1 MKSAV
6 RRIATTT
13 IAVLFAPAWIF
24 GAEGAKKPTREAR
37 EITTAVSHLIAGA
50 VDSADPGAGTPAAQA
65 GTTVSPSPGRSGKYP
80 RAELF
85 LGYSYLRGVPTLSPG
100 NRMEWLNG
108 GSASVAFNL
117 NRYLG
122 IVGDFGGFKASELD
136 LTGAGANPARVANAS
151 GTAFTYMAGPR
162 LSFRKYDRF
171 TPFAQALV
179 GGVHASE
186 VTLSGCTG
194 SRCTPLPTENALALA
209 AGGGLDL
216 KVHPHIAIRLVQ
228 AEYFMTRFA
237 DLTTGNR
244 QTQNDVRL
252 STGVV
257 LGFGGGSISLPVS
270 YACAASPASVYPGD
284 PVTVTGTALN
294 LNPKKTATYTWAAD
308 GGRISGATSTATINT
323 GGAAP
328 GSYTAIGKVSE
339 GAKPGQSASCTAAY
353 TVAAFQPPTVSCSAN
368 PSSVHPG
375 ESATITAQGT
385 SPQNRPLTYSFSASD
400 GSISSANASATLTTA
415 SAGPGTITVTCNV
428 VDDKGQTASA
438 TTTVAV
444 QAPPPPSAPTTQKLC
459 SVSFERDRKRPT
471 RVDNEAKA
479 CLDDVALTLQR
490 SADAKLAVV
499 GNSAANQNAID
510 RKALS
515 NQAAQRAV
523 NIKEYL
529 VTDKGLD
536 ASRIT
541 AFAGPDGNN
550 TADMTLVP
558 AGATLNPTG
567 LTPVGESVS
576 PIPRKAGS
584 RKR

>member
-13 IAVLFAPAWIF
+13 IAALLAPAWIF
-24 GAEGAKKPTREAR
+24 GAEGAKKPTPEAR
-37 EITTAVSHLIAGA
+37 EVTTAASHLRAGA
-50 VDSADPGAGTPAAQA
+50 VESADPSAGTLAGQAA
-65 GTTVSPSPGRSGKYP
+65 TTVPPAPGRSGKYP

-85 LGYSYLRGVPTLSPG
+85 FGYSYLRGVPTLSPG

-122 IVGDFGGFKASELD
+122 IVGDFGGFKATELD
-136 LTGAGANPARVANAS
+136 LTGAGANPARAAKAS

-186 VTLSGCTG
+186 VTLSG
-194 SRCTPLPTENALALA
+194 SRCTPLPTENALVLA

-216 KVHPHIAIRLVQ
+216 KVHRHIAIRLVQ

-257 LGFGGGSISLPVS
+257 LGFGGNPVSLPVS

-308 GGRISGATSTATINT
+308 GGRISGATSTATIDT
-323 GGAAP
+323 GSAAL
-328 GSYTAIGKVSE
+328 GSYTATGKVSE

-375 ESATITAQGT
+375 ESATITAQGI

-400 GSISSANASATLTTA
+400 GSISGANSSAMLTTA

-444 QAPPPPSAPTTQKLC
+444 QAPPPPSAPTAQKLC
-459 SVSFERDRKRPT
+459 SISFERDRKRPT

-499 GNSAANQNAID
+499 GNSAAIQNATD
-510 RKALS
+510 KKALS
-515 NQAAQRAV
+515 NEAAQRAV

-567 LTPVGESVS
+567 LTPVDESVS
-576 PIPRKAGS
+576 PIPRKAGL